1 MAKGGL
7 TLKRHYRPDQNS
19 RFLLNIT
26 PETAQWKYIS
36 FKVARL
42 GPSETIEADTAAEE
56 VVIVPLVGRGKLSFN
71 GETHELARK
80 DLFREL
86 ADIAYLPPRTK
97 YKLEAIEPFEAAIG
111 GAPAEGKLP
120 ARIIRRDQIPS
131 AVRGGANAERGVST
145 LADSDELT
153 ERLVVYEIHT
163 PSGNWSS
170 FPPHRHDTRD
180 NSSYHEETYYYRF
193 LPENGFAIQRI
204 YTRDTDLDVAIPV
217 QHGDVVL
224 IHEGYHPVVKAPG
237 TNAYYLNFLAGD
249 VRKISAVNDPHYDWV
264 SKDWQGNPIEIPL
277 KG

>member
-1 MAKGGL
+1 MAEGGS
-7 TLKRHYRPDQNS
+7 TLKRHYRPDQNA

-36 FKVARL
+36 FKVAKLR
-42 GPSETIEADTAAEE
+42 PNETIEADTA
-56 VVIVPLVGRGKLSFN
+56 
-71 GETHELARK
+71 THEVARK

-86 ADIAYLPPRTK
+86 ADVAYLPPRTK
-97 YKLEAIEPFEAAIG
+97 YKLEAIESFEVAVG
-111 GAPAEGKLP
+111 GAPAECKLP
-120 ARIIRRDQIPS
+120 SRIIRRNQIPS

-249 VRKISAVNDPHYDWV
+249 VRKISAVNDPFYDWV
-264 SKDWQGNPIEIPL
+264 SKNWEGNPIEIPL